1 EQVPLTGKLTYLP
14 GANYQGI
21 HYPGNRV
28 NIDGRESALD
38 QRIVVYDTVSE
49 PDPLIVS
56 RHQIE
61 VQPDS
66 GVLVVTETIVVA
78 NRTKGTYVGSE
89 METGGGAVT
98 LRLSIPPEFEK
109 VT

>member
-1 EQVPLTGKLTYLP
+1 M
-14 GANYQGI
+14 
-21 HYPGNRV
+21 
-28 NIDGRESALD
+28 
-38 QRIVVYDTVSE
+38 VYDTVSE
-49 PDPLIVS
+49 PNPLIVS

-61 VQPDS
+61 VRPDS

-89 METGGGAVT
+89 MVKGGGEVT

-109 VT
+109 VTFDKEFFGRQFQLNEQRLETQVPWPPEVAN